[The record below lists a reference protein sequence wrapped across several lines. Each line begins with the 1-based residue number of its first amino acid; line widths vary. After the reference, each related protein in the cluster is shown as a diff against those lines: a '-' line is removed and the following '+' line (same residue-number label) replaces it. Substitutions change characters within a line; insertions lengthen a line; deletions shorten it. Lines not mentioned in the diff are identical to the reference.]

1 MEITVTQ
8 EQGRKLVTILH
19 VKGEI
24 NSTTHQQFEE
34 KARAAYEA
42 GARNMVVDLAE
53 VSYLSS
59 AGIRALN
66 QILLMLRTDAPEESN
81 EAMNKGVRDGTWVSP
96 HLKLSNASRSVRE
109 VLKIAGMDML
119 IDIYDDTKK
128 AVEAF

>member
-8 EQGRKLVTILH
+8 EQAGKLVTILH

-24 NSTTHQQFEE
+24 NSTTHQQFED
-34 KARAAYEA
+34 KAREVYEA
-42 GARNMVVDLAE
+42 GARNVLVDLAE
-53 VSYLSS
+53 VNYLSS

-66 QILLMLRTDAPEESN
+66 QILIMLRTDAPEETDA
-81 EAMNKGVRDGTWVSP
+81 AMSKGVRDGTWVSP
-96 HLKLSNASRSVRE
+96 HLKLANASKSVKE

-119 IDIYDDTKK
+119 IDVYDDTKK

>member
-1 MEITVTQ
+1 MEITVKQ
-8 EQGRKLVTILH
+8 EQAHKLVTILH

-24 NSTTHQQFEE
+24 NSTTHQQFED
-34 KARAAYEA
+34 KAREVYEA
-42 GARNMVVDLAE
+42 GARSILVDLEE

-66 QILLMLRTDAPEESN
+66 QLLVMLRTDAPEESDV
-81 EAMNKGVRDGTWVSP
+81 AMSQAVRAGTWVSP
-96 HLKLSNASRSVRE
+96 HLKLVNASKSVKE

-119 IDIYDDTKK
+119 IDIYDDVKK

>member
-1 MEITVTQ
+1 MEITVKQ
-8 EQGRKLVTILH
+8 EQARKVVTILH

-24 NSTTHQQFEE
+24 NSTTHQQFED
-34 KARAAYEA
+34 KAREVYEA
-42 GARNMVVDLAE
+42 GARNILVDLAE

-66 QILLMLRTDAPEESN
+66 QMLIMLRTDAPEESDA
-81 EAMNKGVRDGTWVSP
+81 AMSQAVRSGTWVSP
-96 HLKLSNASRSVRE
+96 HLKVVNASSSVKE

-119 IDIYDDTKK
+119 IDVYDDMKK